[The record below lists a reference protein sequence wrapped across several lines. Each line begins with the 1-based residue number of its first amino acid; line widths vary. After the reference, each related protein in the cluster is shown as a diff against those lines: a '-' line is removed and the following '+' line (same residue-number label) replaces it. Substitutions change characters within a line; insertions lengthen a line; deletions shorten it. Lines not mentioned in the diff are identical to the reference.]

1 MVDKDEF
8 EELLAASQRPREDG
22 EDTPQAMEG
31 AAAPA
36 ADDDDAVDDGGGGG
50 GGGVVETGEGPD
62 PDEDDDD
69 DDDDDDDGGGG
80 GGGGDEDDG
89 EEEEEDPV
97 GKLPCRRRK
106 QAAAFMRRLAS
117 GPQFGLRRGEI
128 YLGGRLLGKVSTVLQ
143 HFFGPEKLTASQ
155 IRMAESF
162 LSSKSRSDRR
172 EGERAP
178 AAPARLRPA
187 AGRDDDDYHPELAA
201 AWQRMGLFP
210 GGQRPPTKKGRG
222 KK

>member
-22 EDTPQAMEG
+22 EDMRAEEG
-31 AAAPA
+31 AAAAAPA
-36 ADDDDAVDDGGGGG
+36 AAADDDNDGDGG
-50 GGGVVETGEGPD
+50 ETGEGPD
-62 PDEDDDD
+62 PD
-69 DDDDDDDGGGG
+69 DDGGGDDG
-80 GGGGDEDDG
+80 GEEGDEGDGDDG
-89 EEEEEDPV
+89 EEEDPV

-162 LSSKSRSDRR
+162 LSSKSKSDRR

-187 AGRDDDDYHPELAA
+187 AGRDGDDEDDYHPELAA

-210 GGQRPPTKKGRG
+210 GGQRSPTKKGRG

>member
-1 MVDKDEF
+1 MARIMVDKDEF
-8 EELLAASQRPREDG
+8 EELLAASQRQREDG
-22 EDTPQAMEG
+22 EDMQAEEEEKGATP
-31 AAAPA
+31 AAA
-36 ADDDDAVDDGGGGG
+36 ADDDA
-50 GGGVVETGEGPD
+50 EKGEGPD
-62 PDEDDDD
+62 PD
-69 DDDDDDDGGGG
+69 
-80 GGGGDEDDG
+80 DEDDGDEGEGEEAEGGDDGDEG

-162 LSSKSRSDRR
+162 LSSKNKRATSRP

-178 AAPARLRPA
+178 RAPAPA
-187 AGRDDDDYHPELAA
+187 ARSAAGMDDDDDGDDYHPELAA
-201 AWQRMGLFP
+201 AWQKMGLFAGERSP
-210 GGQRPPTKKGRG
+210 ARKGRRG

>member
-1 MVDKDEF
+1 MARIMVDKDEF

-22 EDTPQAMEG
+22 EDMQAEEEEKGG
-31 AAAPA
+31 APAA
-36 ADDDDAVDDGGGGG
+36 ADDDDA
-50 GGGVVETGEGPD
+50 EKGEGPD
-62 PDEDDDD
+62 PEDEDEGDEGEGEEAEGG
-69 DDDDDDDGGGG
+69 DDG
-80 GGGGDEDDG
+80 DEG
-89 EEEEEDPV
+89 EEEEEEEDPV

-162 LSSKSRSDRR
+162 LSSKNKRATSRP

-178 AAPARLRPA
+178 RAPAARSA
-187 AGRDDDDYHPELAA
+187 AGKDDDDDDYHPELAA
-201 AWQRMGLFP
+201 AWQKMGLFAGERSP
-210 GGQRPPTKKGRG
+210 ARKGRRG

>member
-1 MVDKDEF
+1 MARIMVDKDEF

-22 EDTPQAMEG
+22 EDMRAEEG
-31 AAAPA
+31 AAAAAPA
-36 ADDDDAVDDGGGGG
+36 ADDGG
-50 GGGVVETGEGPD
+50 ETGEGPD
-62 PDEDDDD
+62 PDDDD

-80 GGGGDEDDG
+80 GGGGDGEEGDEGDGDDG
-89 EEEEEDPV
+89 EEEEDPV

-162 LSSKSRSDRR
+162 LSSKSKSDRR

-187 AGRDDDDYHPELAA
+187 AGRDGDDDDDYHPELAA

-210 GGQRPPTKKGRG
+210 GGQRSPTKKGRG

>member
-31 AAAPA
+31 AAAAPAA
-36 ADDDDAVDDGGGGG
+36 ADDDVD
-50 GGGVVETGEGPD
+50 GGVVETGEGPD

-69 DDDDDDDGGGG
+69 DDDDDGSGGGG

-89 EEEEEDPV
+89 EEEEDPV

-178 AAPARLRPA
+178 AAPARPRPA

-210 GGQRPPTKKGRG
+210 GERSPTKKGRG

>member
-22 EDTPQAMEG
+22 EDMPQAEEG
-31 AAAPA
+31 AAAAPDA
-36 ADDDDAVDDGGGGG
+36 ADDDAVDDG

-69 DDDDDDDGGGG
+69 DDDGGG

-89 EEEEEDPV
+89 EEDPV

-187 AGRDDDDYHPELAA
+187 AGRDDDDDYHPELAA

-210 GGQRPPTKKGRG
+210 GERSPTKKGRG

>member
-1 MVDKDEF
+1 MARIMVDKDEF

-22 EDTPQAMEG
+22 EDMQAEEEEEKG
-31 AAAPA
+31 AAPA
-36 ADDDDAVDDGGGGG
+36 AAADDA
-50 GGGVVETGEGPD
+50 EKGEGPD
-62 PDEDDDD
+62 PD
-69 DDDDDDDGGGG
+69 
-80 GGGGDEDDG
+80 DEDDG
-89 EEEEEDPV
+89 DEGEGEEAEGGDDGDEGEEEEDPV

-162 LSSKSRSDRR
+162 LSSKNKRATSRP

-178 AAPARLRPA
+178 RAPAARSA
-187 AGRDDDDYHPELAA
+187 AVMDDDDDDYHPELAA

-210 GGQRPPTKKGRG
+210 GERSPTKKGRG

>member
-22 EDTPQAMEG
+22 EDMQAEEEEKGG
-31 AAAPA
+31 APAA
-36 ADDDDAVDDGGGGG
+36 ADDDDA
-50 GGGVVETGEGPD
+50 EKGEGPD
-62 PDEDDDD
+62 PEDEDEGDEGEGEEAEGG
-69 DDDDDDDGGGG
+69 DDG
-80 GGGGDEDDG
+80 DEG
-89 EEEEEDPV
+89 EEEEEEEDPV

-162 LSSKSRSDRR
+162 LSSKNKRATSRP

-178 AAPARLRPA
+178 RAPAPA
-187 AGRDDDDYHPELAA
+187 ARSAAVMDDDDYHPELAA
-201 AWQRMGLFP
+201 AWQKMGLFAGERSP
-210 GGQRPPTKKGRG
+210 ARKGRRG

>member
-1 MVDKDEF
+1 
-8 EELLAASQRPREDG
+8 
-22 EDTPQAMEG
+22 
-31 AAAPA
+31 
-36 ADDDDAVDDGGGGG
+36 
-50 GGGVVETGEGPD
+50 
-62 PDEDDDD
+62 
-69 DDDDDDDGGGG
+69 
-80 GGGGDEDDG
+80 
-89 EEEEEDPV
+89 
-97 GKLPCRRRK
+97 
-106 QAAAFMRRLAS
+106 MRRLAS

-178 AAPARLRPA
+178 AAPARPRPA
-187 AGRDDDDYHPELAA
+187 AGRDDDDDYHPELAA

-210 GGQRPPTKKGRG
+210 GERSPTKKGRG

>member
-1 MVDKDEF
+1 
-8 EELLAASQRPREDG
+8 
-22 EDTPQAMEG
+22 
-31 AAAPA
+31 
-36 ADDDDAVDDGGGGG
+36 
-50 GGGVVETGEGPD
+50 
-62 PDEDDDD
+62 
-69 DDDDDDDGGGG
+69 
-80 GGGGDEDDG
+80 
-89 EEEEEDPV
+89 
-97 GKLPCRRRK
+97 
-106 QAAAFMRRLAS
+106 MRRLAS

-178 AAPARLRPA
+178 AAPARPRPA
-187 AGRDDDDYHPELAA
+187 AGRDDDGDDDYHPELAA

-210 GGQRPPTKKGRG
+210 GERPPTKKGRG

>member
-1 MVDKDEF
+1 MARIMVDKDEF

-22 EDTPQAMEG
+22 EDMQAEEEEKG
-31 AAAPA
+31 AAPAAA
-36 ADDDDAVDDGGGGG
+36 ADDDDA
-50 GGGVVETGEGPD
+50 EKGEGPD
-62 PDEDDDD
+62 PD
-69 DDDDDDDGGGG
+69 
-80 GGGGDEDDG
+80 DEDDG
-89 EEEEEDPV
+89 DEGEGEEAEGGDDGDEGEEEEDPV

-178 AAPARLRPA
+178 AAPARLLGGSSPA
-187 AGRDDDDYHPELAA
+187 CSWRTGSS
-201 AWQRMGLFP
+201 
-210 GGQRPPTKKGRG
+210 PPS
-222 KK
+222 

>member
-1 MVDKDEF
+1 MRTRTRTRARARARTRTRRTRRTRTRTRRTRRGRRRRREA
-8 EELLAASQRPREDG
+8 EEE
-22 EDTPQAMEG
+22 EEN
-31 AAAPA
+31 
-36 ADDDDAVDDGGGGG
+36 DDDDK
-50 GGGVVETGEGPD
+50 
-62 PDEDDDD
+62 DDD

-80 GGGGDEDDG
+80 DGGGDEDDG
-89 EEEEEDPV
+89 EEEEEEEEDPV

-187 AGRDDDDYHPELAA
+187 AGRDDDDDDYHPELAA

-210 GGQRPPTKKGRG
+210 GERSPTKRGRG